1 MIKAIDKARLDV
13 SSKLDAAQRSNLG
26 QFMTPAT
33 IAGFMAS
40 LFDIKDFDDCRLLD
54 PGAGIGSLSVAFLER
69 LLKEEHKFKR
79 IEVEAYEI
87 DDKLGWHLEN
97 MFACYKAIA
106 DVHLDF
112 AATIVVDDFVERAVN
127 QILRVGKQRTFTHAV
142 LNPPYKKISSDSN
155 HRFLLRE
162 VGIETVNLYAAF
174 VALALELLQKGGQ
187 LVAIIPRSFCNGPY
201 YRQFRNFLLQKSAVR
216 QIHLFDAR
224 NKAFKDDEVLQENV
238 IVHLE
243 RGGAQR
249 EVVVSTSTDD
259 SFSDYRAYCHSFNQ
273 IVYPSDSECFI
284 HIPTSAE
291 TYLLESSPI
300 FNHLLTDL
308 FIEVSTGPVVDFR
321 VKEHIRQLP
330 QPGAVPLLYPGHF
343 VDNLIEYPK
352 TNWKK
357 PNAIDFNPITEKWL
371 YPKGFYT
378 VVRRF
383 SSKEQKR
390 RIYASV
396 VNPNSFPDYIAL
408 GFENHLNVFH
418 FRRNGICEELAYGLA
433 AFLNSTPVDQY
444 FRRFNGHTQVNAT
457 DLRKLKYPDLNVLKS
472 LGRWARARE
481 NPTQEMIDEKLLSLI

>member
-1 MIKAIDKARLDV
+1 LIKAIDKARLDV
-13 SSKLDAAQRSNLG
+13 STKLDGAQRSSLG
-26 QFMTPAT
+26 QFMTPAA

-40 LFDIKDFDDCRLLD
+40 LFVIKDSDECRLLD
-54 PGAGIGSLSVAFLER
+54 PGAGIGSLSIAFLER
-69 LLKEEHKFKR
+69 LLKEDHKFKR
-79 IEVEAYEI
+79 IEVQAYEI

-112 AATIVVDDFVERAVN
+112 AATIVVDDFVERAVEE
-127 QILRVGKQRTFTHAV
+127 ILSVDREREFTHAV

-155 HRFLLRE
+155 HRFLLRQ

-174 VALALELLQKGGQ
+174 VALALELLQNGGQ

-201 YRQFRNFLLQKSAVR
+201 YRQFRNLLLQKSAVR

-224 NKAFKDDEVLQENV
+224 DKAFKDDEVLQENV

-243 RGGAQR
+243 RGGKQD
-249 EVVVSTSTDD
+249 EVIISTSNDD
-259 SFSDYRAYCHSFNQ
+259 SFSDYTACSYSFNQ
-273 IVYPSDSECFI
+273 IVYPDDAECFI

-291 TYLLESSPI
+291 TCLLESSPI
-300 FNHLLTDL
+300 FNRLLSDL
-308 FIEVSTGPVVDFR
+308 FVEVSTGPIVDFR

-330 QPGAVPLLYPGHF
+330 QSGAVPLLYPGHF
-343 VDNLIEYPK
+343 VGNSIEYPK

-357 PNAIDFNPITEKWL
+357 PNAIDFNSSTEKWL
-371 YPKGFYT
+371 YPNGFYT

-396 VNPNSFPDYIAL
+396 VNPNSFPDSIAI

-418 FRRNGICEELAYGLA
+418 FKRRGISEEFAYGLA

-457 DLRKLKYPDLNVLKS
+457 DLRKLKYPDLNILKS
-472 LGRWARARE
+472 LGRWAKERV